1 MKMLLF
7 IGSFDLF
14 TLTEKLLWSLA
25 VVSTILL
32 LILGTM
38 SFFGYDLDQEH
49 KKPQKWPWL
58 DEKSILLFFAF
69 FGWSSILAHLWEE
82 SIGLVIIYGIPIGL
96 LAAFAP
102 QLFNYLKSGQKRTL
116 LPKSNFNLEETLT
129 STGEVLQYIPPH
141 IEGRGKVHLNLR
153 NAPYQINAVSQ
164 NGELPAG
171 VPVRVVAIMD
181 DQTIIVEPIDGRPPH
196 AAK

>member
-1 MKMLLF
+1 MKMLVF

-32 LILGTM
+32 LILGAM
-38 SFFGYDLDQEH
+38 SFFGYELEQEQN
-49 KKPQKWPWL
+49 KTTKWPWL
-58 DEKSILLFFAF
+58 DAKSILLFFAF

-102 QLFNYLKSGQKRTL
+102 QLLNYLRSGQRKVIASQ
-116 LPKSNFNLEETLT
+116 SNFNLEDTLT

-141 IEGRGKVHLNLR
+141 IKGRGTVHLNLR

-181 DQTIIVEPIDGRPPH
+181 DQTIVVEPIDGRPPH
-196 AAK
+196 SA